1 MSASTPLLSLKGI
14 TKIFPGVRA
23 LENVQLDLW
32 PGKVTALIGENGAGK
47 STLVK
52 VMTGIYQPEEGE
64 ILYKAIPIHLPTPES
79 AHKVGIT
86 AIHQET
92 VLFDELSV
100 SENIFVGQY
109 LYKGLL
115 KTLDWPAMHRRANE
129 ILTRLEVQIDPRA
142 TLKTLSIAQRHMVA
156 IARALA
162 FDAQVVI
169 LDEPTAALS
178 QHEILEF
185 YHIVERLKQ
194 DGKAILFIS
203 HKFDEIFELADYYTI
218 LRDGVYVSSGAIS
231 DITEERM
238 VSMMVGRAISQT
250 YPKVDCTPGETVL
263 EVTDLCHPTEFAHI
277 SFRLRKGEILG
288 FYGLVGAGRT
298 ELMQALSGVSRPS
311 SGEIRLNGRTMRFHQ
326 PADAIRAGIVCVP
339 EERQKQG
346 AIIALPIAQNISLP
360 QLSKLNPN
368 GVLNDAREWRL
379 ADEYASRLQVKAFSW
394 RQPVET
400 LSGGNQQKVVIGKWL
415 ATQPEV
421 IILDEPTKGI
431 DIGSKAAVHQF
442 MSELVSQGL
451 AVVII
456 LMIGAIGSRAPS
468 FVSPGNL
475 VEMFNDTAI
484 LIILALGQ
492 MMVLLTKGIDLSMAA
507 NLALTGMIVALI
519 NAHYPGIPVV
529 ALLALATL
537 LGLLMGVINGLL
549 VWRLGIPAI
558 VVTLGTMSIYRGII
572 FLLTDGGWV
581 NSHQMSADFLSLP
594 RSPLL
599 GLPLL
604 SWCAIAAL
612 LLVGYFLRYSRT
624 GRALYTAGGNAT
636 AAYYTG
642 INAGKMQ
649 FVSFCLSGA
658 LAGFCGY
665 LWISRFAVAYVD
677 VANGFELQVVA
688 ACVIG
693 GISTMGGSGR
703 VLGCLCGALFLGVIN
718 NALPVIG
725 ISPFWQM
732 AISGAVIV
740 MAVLLNERG
749 NRGHGRL
756 ILRNAALARQKQA
769 VKS

>member
-1 MSASTPLLSLKGI
+1 MMGHAWLKH
-14 TKIFPGVRA
+14 REA
-23 LENVQLDLW
+23 L
-32 PGKVTALIGENGAGK
+32 
-47 STLVK
+47 
-52 VMTGIYQPEEGE
+52 
-64 ILYKAIPIHLPTPES
+64 
-79 AHKVGIT
+79 
-86 AIHQET
+86 
-92 VLFDELSV
+92 
-100 SENIFVGQY
+100 
-109 LYKGLL
+109 
-115 KTLDWPAMHRRANE
+115 
-129 ILTRLEVQIDPRA
+129 
-142 TLKTLSIAQRHMVA
+142 
-156 IARALA
+156 
-162 FDAQVVI
+162 
-169 LDEPTAALS
+169 
-178 QHEILEF
+178 
-185 YHIVERLKQ
+185 
-194 DGKAILFIS
+194 
-203 HKFDEIFELADYYTI
+203 
-218 LRDGVYVSSGAIS
+218 
-231 DITEERM
+231 
-238 VSMMVGRAISQT
+238 
-250 YPKVDCTPGETVL
+250 
-263 EVTDLCHPTEFAHI
+263 
-277 SFRLRKGEILG
+277 
-288 FYGLVGAGRT
+288 
-298 ELMQALSGVSRPS
+298 
-311 SGEIRLNGRTMRFHQ
+311 
-326 PADAIRAGIVCVP
+326 
-339 EERQKQG
+339 
-346 AIIALPIAQNISLP
+346 
-360 QLSKLNPN
+360 
-368 GVLNDAREWRL
+368 
-379 ADEYASRLQVKAFSW
+379 
-394 RQPVET
+394 
-400 LSGGNQQKVVIGKWL
+400 
-415 ATQPEV
+415 
-421 IILDEPTKGI
+421 
-431 DIGSKAAVHQF
+431 
-442 MSELVSQGL
+442 L

-677 VANGFELQVVA
+677 VA
-688 ACVIG
+688 
-693 GISTMGGSGR
+693 
-703 VLGCLCGALFLGVIN
+703 
-718 NALPVIG
+718 
-725 ISPFWQM
+725 
-732 AISGAVIV
+732 
-740 MAVLLNERG
+740 
-749 NRGHGRL
+749 
-756 ILRNAALARQKQA
+756 
-769 VKS
+769 